1 MMDMISSDLAGQ
13 MAGLVALGLCI
24 VAFSSKS
31 DDRLLAILVLA
42 NVAFAIQFAFFGAW
56 VASAISALII
66 LRILLARRLPRHR
79 GAMIAMLLATLLVA
93 ALVWQGP
100 ADLVPLAAGLL
111 GTFAMFMLRGIPM
124 RLCLAAAAFLWMVT
138 NAVSGSWGALAAEGL
153 VLVVNVV
160 TMIRIARDR
169 RAKASDARLTSRTA
183 RL

>member
-1 MMDMISSDLAGQ
+1 MMDILSPDMAGQ
-13 MAGLVALGLCI
+13 IAGLVALGLCV

-31 DDRLLAILVLA
+31 DDRLLAILVLG

-56 VASAISALII
+56 VASTISGLII
-66 LRILLARRLPRHR
+66 LRIFLARRMPRHR
-79 GAMIAMLLATLLVA
+79 GAMIAMLLATLFVA

-100 ADLVPLAAGLL
+100 SDFIPLAAGLL

-124 RLCLAAAAFLWMVT
+124 RLCLAVAAFLWMVT

-153 VLVVNVV
+153 VLVVNLV
-160 TMIRIARDR
+160 TILRIARDR
-169 RAKASDARLTSRTA
+169 RTKAEDARLTCRTA